1 MIGVNQMNNELKK
14 AYNSALRSS
23 IEIILIYYF
32 IGFLWIIFSDRLVKL
47 FGFTQSQLMSVEVV
61 KGILYVLV
69 SGAFFYMIIKRRM
82 DLYVNT
88 IHNLEDTAVLLKRSN
103 VDKNALED
111 KLYEL
116 AYFDQLTKL
125 PNKIYLEEKIQQRI
139 KENPDQIFG
148 LFYFDLDDFRNIN
161 ELHGHDVGDELI
173 NEIAQ
178 LLKKFQTEKAIVARH
193 NADEF
198 MIAMFFSSP
207 VQIKDIITKNLA
219 TVRRTFTLN
228 NDDFFITISGGVAI
242 YPFDG
247 NTFKDLFVCADIAM
261 SEAKLKGK
269 DNIVYFNDQMRINSN
284 RKIEILNLLHQALEQ
299 KEFKLHFQPIV
310 SLESKKVVGV
320 EALIRWFSKQK
331 GYIPPLDFIPL
342 AERSGNIREISE
354 WVFKE
359 ALSMQNKLDALGYP
373 IKISINVSAKA
384 LMSPKFLQAVS
395 KLVKET
401 KADPTRIELELT
413 ETALI
418 EDIRESIRILKSLKQ
433 MGFII
438 SIDDFGTGYSSLA
451 YLHKLPIDIL
461 KIDRTFIHS
470 VTTDTEIPVV
480 EFMVNI
486 AKELD
491 LSVIIE
497 GVETEIQERI
507 VKRYGCQYAQGY
519 YYSMPLDETDLIAFM
534 TNEASNE

>member
-69 SGAFFYMIIKRRM
+69 SGAFFYMVIKRRM

-139 KENPDQIFG
+139 KENPDQVFG

-359 ALSMQNKLDALGYP
+359 AVSMQNKLDALGYL

>member
-1 MIGVNQMNNELKK
+1 
-14 AYNSALRSS
+14 
-23 IEIILIYYF
+23 
-32 IGFLWIIFSDRLVKL
+32 
-47 FGFTQSQLMSVEVV
+47 
-61 KGILYVLV
+61 
-69 SGAFFYMIIKRRM
+69 
-82 DLYVNT
+82 
-88 IHNLEDTAVLLKRSN
+88 
-103 VDKNALED
+103 
-111 KLYEL
+111 
-116 AYFDQLTKL
+116 
-125 PNKIYLEEKIQQRI
+125 
-139 KENPDQIFG
+139 
-148 LFYFDLDDFRNIN
+148 
-161 ELHGHDVGDELI
+161 
-173 NEIAQ
+173 
-178 LLKKFQTEKAIVARH
+178 
-193 NADEF
+193 
-198 MIAMFFSSP
+198 
-207 VQIKDIITKNLA
+207 
-219 TVRRTFTLN
+219 
-228 NDDFFITISGGVAI
+228 
-242 YPFDG
+242 
-247 NTFKDLFVCADIAM
+247 M

-359 ALSMQNKLDALGYP
+359 AVTMQNKLDALGYP

-491 LSVIIE
+491 LSVIME

>member
-1 MIGVNQMNNELKK
+1 MNNELKK

-161 ELHGHDVGDELI
+161 EFHGHDVGDELI

-359 ALSMQNKLDALGYP
+359 AVTMQNKLDALGYP

-491 LSVIIE
+491 LSVIME

>member
-32 IGFLWIIFSDRLVKL
+32 VGFLWIIFSDRLVKL
-47 FGFTQSQLMSVEVV
+47 FGFTQNQLMNIEVV

-359 ALSMQNKLDALGYP
+359 AVSMQNKLDALGYP

>member
-1 MIGVNQMNNELKK
+1 VIGVNQMNNELKK

-69 SGAFFYMIIKRRM
+69 SGAFFYMVIKRRM

-139 KENPDQIFG
+139 KENPDQVFG

-359 ALSMQNKLDALGYP
+359 AVSMQNKLDALGYL

>member
-32 IGFLWIIFSDRLVKL
+32 VGFLWIIFSDRLVKL
-47 FGFTQSQLMSVEVV
+47 FGFTQSQQMTVEVV

-69 SGAFFYMIIKRRM
+69 SGAFFYMVIKRRM

-139 KENPDQIFG
+139 KENPDQVFG

-359 ALSMQNKLDALGYP
+359 AVSMQNKLDALGYP

-491 LSVIIE
+491 LSVIME

>member
-69 SGAFFYMIIKRRM
+69 SGAFFYIIIKRRM

-161 ELHGHDVGDELI
+161 EFHGHDVGDELI

>member
-47 FGFTQSQLMSVEVV
+47 FGFTQSQQMSVEVV

-69 SGAFFYMIIKRRM
+69 SGAFFYIIIKRRM

-161 ELHGHDVGDELI
+161 EFHGHDVGDELI

-359 ALSMQNKLDALGYP
+359 AVSMQNKLDALGYP

-491 LSVIIE
+491 LSVIME

>member
-32 IGFLWIIFSDRLVKL
+32 VGFLWIIFSDRLVKL

-198 MIAMFFSSP
+198 MIAMFYSSP

-359 ALSMQNKLDALGYP
+359 AVTMQNKLDALGYP

-491 LSVIIE
+491 LSVIME

-519 YYSMPLDETDLIAFM
+519 YYSMPLDETDLVAFM